1 MVEGSQQLTEQF
13 QRLAKNSF
21 DAALRSYS
29 EAHKGFQTIATAIT
43 GLSKKSF
50 ENANRAFEQ
59 LVGAQSIEQVVEIQ
73 SQYAQ
78 KAFDTYVA
86 EMSELTD
93 IYVSTARDAY
103 KPVEQAFA
111 NKRA

>member
-1 MVEGSQQLTEQF
+1 MVEGSQQLSEQF
-13 QRLAKNSF
+13 QRLGKDSF

-29 EAHKGFQTIATAIT
+29 EAHKGFQTIATTIT
-43 GLSKKSF
+43 DYSKKSF
-50 ENANRAFEQ
+50 EDATCAFEQ
-59 LVGAQSIEQVVEIQ
+59 LVSAQSIEQAVEIQ

-86 EMSELTD
+86 EMSKLTD

-111 NKRA
+111 NKGA

>member
-1 MVEGSQQLTEQF
+1 MVEGSQQVREQF
-13 QRLAKNSF
+13 QRLGKNGF

-29 EAHKGFQTIATAIT
+29 EAHKGFQTIATTIID
-43 GLSKKSF
+43 LSKKSF
-50 ENANRAFEQ
+50 EEATRAFKQ

-73 SQYAQ
+73 SQYVQ

-86 EMSELTD
+86 EMSKLTD

-111 NKRA
+111 NNGT